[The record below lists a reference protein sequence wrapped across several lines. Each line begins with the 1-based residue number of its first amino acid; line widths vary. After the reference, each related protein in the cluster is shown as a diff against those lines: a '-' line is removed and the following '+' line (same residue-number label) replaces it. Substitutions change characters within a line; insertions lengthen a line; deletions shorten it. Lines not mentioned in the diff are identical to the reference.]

1 MGTSSSKRPSMTP
14 MLALVWVVFAL
25 LVATVAL
32 TATTVAIVA
41 TKPAAVVPGSGPGSG
56 PGPGPGPT
64 PALAGGLGGAM
75 NPRRIPGPLAEFPAK
90 GIRGSALTRQLL
102 RTAKPPATTRTE
114 RLPGAAGVAAAATA
128 TATGP
133 PTSYNPGTTS
143 STPRALPQLSTA
155 EAMEHVARAGTR
167 RAVVFVVRPDC
178 PACVKLK
185 DALARVGAASPELVS
200 HVALL
205 DTTAWRPLAHVLPT
219 ETVPQAFLVG
229 GNTATRALSGAPSD
243 EQLAAFLRSSL

>member
-1 MGTSSSKRPSMTP
+1 MTP

-32 TATTVAIVA
+32 SATIVAIVA
-41 TKPAAVVPGSGPGSG
+41 SRPVATVPGSGSGS
-56 PGPGPGPT
+56 GPGPGPT

-75 NPRRIPGPLAEFPAK
+75 NPRRIPGPLAEFPAE
-90 GIRGSALTRQLL
+90 GLRGSALTRQLL

-243 EQLAAFLRSSL
+243 EHLAAFLRSSL

>member
-1 MGTSSSKRPSMTP
+1 MTP

-32 TATTVAIVA
+32 SATIVAIVA
-41 TKPAAVVPGSGPGSG
+41 SRPVATVPGSGSGS
-56 PGPGPGPT
+56 GPGPGPT

-90 GIRGSALTRQLL
+90 GLRGSALTRQLL

-114 RLPGAAGVAAAATA
+114 RLPGAAGAATGAATPATGAIA

-133 PTSYNPGTTS
+133 PTSYGGS
-143 STPRALPQLSTA
+143 SAPRALPQLSTA

-243 EQLAAFLRSSL
+243 EHLAAFLRSSL